1 MTKVSFR
8 KGYSLTYDPQL
19 GKWSKSEF
27 HQQDVMELIPISF
40 SKNIRLL
47 ERELQAFA
55 EARAQAFASANIG
68 ATPKDVKWGPV

>member
-27 HQQDVMELIPISF
+27 HQQDVMELIPISCA
-40 SKNIRLL
+40 KNIRLL
-47 ERELQAFA
+47 ERELKVFA
-55 EARAQAFASANIG
+55 EATL
-68 ATPKDVKWGPV
+68 ATDQYHVGWPLDG